1 MAVLPRYPRRR
12 GLATRAL
19 PRQTALEDRPPF
31 RKGRPQVGRRTKM
44 IKTFKFSPV
53 AAAAIGASIL
63 APALMGVGHAYAEET
78 SVEDRVLITTAIK
91 ADDTIISFGTNTPAF
106 TSTRVKCE
114 FNHCTMRVEVS
125 SQFANIRSPDIVGAL
140 VTVDN
145 SEDGVLPSAAL
156 SLDTANRHPTG
167 AFTVR
172 TFSWM
177 IEGLDEGHH
186 TVDVYF
192 FNNNRTSNAGN
203 RTLTIEM
210 YN

>member
-1 MAVLPRYPRRR
+1 
-12 GLATRAL
+12 
-19 PRQTALEDRPPF
+19 
-31 RKGRPQVGRRTKM
+31 M

-91 ADDTIISFGTNTPAF
+91 TDDTIISFGTNTPAF

-125 SQFANIRSPDIVGAL
+125 SQFGNIQQPDIVGAT
-140 VTVDN
+140 VIVDN
-145 SEDGVLPSAAL
+145 LPDGVRPSSAL
-156 SLDTANRHPTG
+156 SLGTASTPSD

-192 FNNNRTSNAGN
+192 FSNNRTANAGN